1 MNVAD
6 QAAEYLKIR
15 TRETVEITEDTR
27 SREVFDDIAA
37 ARAAAVPP
45 TEEYLQA
52 RAKLGRSKGKRS
64 PTDKPNV

>member
-15 TRETVEITEDTR
+15 TRETVEITEDTH
-27 SREVFDDIAA
+27 SRDVFDDIAA

-45 TEEYLQA
+45 TEEYMQA
-52 RAKLGRSKGKRS
+52 RAKLGRTNATTT
-64 PTDKPNV
+64 PTQDTDV

>member
-15 TRETVEITEDTR
+15 TRETVEITEDTH
-27 SREVFDDIAA
+27 SRDVFDDIAA

-45 TEEYLQA
+45 TEEYLA
-52 RAKLGRSKGKRS
+52 AKAALKRGKRPQT
-64 PTDKPNV
+64 PT